1 MLHKFATKN
10 IVLSVNVV
18 NSRTIVLL
26 INKGQ
31 LDQGNIMLLML
42 VLGIVNAWRRMWS
55 PVYLEYFV
63 LDSALEKFK
72 RRMRDQIFEMLEMTM
87 S

>member
-18 NSRTIVLL
+18 NSRNIVLL

-63 LDSALEKFK
+63 LDSTLEKSK
-72 RRMRDQIFEMLEMTM
+72 VE
-87 S
+87 

>member
-1 MLHKFATKN
+1 MLHK
-10 IVLSVNVV
+10 IVKKYILLSVDVV
-18 NSRTIVLL
+18 NRRNIVLL

-31 LDQGNIMLLML
+31 VDQGNVVLLML

-63 LDSALEKFK
+63 LDSTLQKSKVE
-72 RRMRDQIFEMLEMTM
+72 
-87 S
+87 